1 MAFCNSCGANLDA
14 GAKFCAKCGAVLPDA
29 PVAASYSQ
37 PASSAPPQSNS
48 AVKIILI
55 AVAAIIG
62 LGLLGTVAATFVGLR
77 MAHRT
82 RIAESNGKVKVES
95 PFGTV
100 ETTKDPAEAAR
111 DLGIDV
117 YPGARALENGAAS
130 VNIGGMQTVGANF
143 ETDDPPE
150 KVAEF
155 YRSKFPD
162 AKVSVSDGKHYS
174 IVSMENKHLVTISI
188 EPEGSKTMI
197 HIADVSGNT
206 VVDDNSKD

>member
-1 MAFCNSCGANLDA
+1 MAFCNSCGANLDP

-29 PVAASYSQ
+29 PVAASYS
-37 PASSAPPQSNS
+37 PSAPPQSNN

-55 AVAAIIG
+55 AVAAVLG
-62 LGLLGTVAATFVGLR
+62 LGVLGTVAATFITMR
-77 MAHRT
+77 IAHHT

-100 ETTKDPAEAAR
+100 ETTKDPAEAAK

-130 VNIGGMQTVGANF
+130 VNVGGMQTVGANF
-143 ETDDPPE
+143 ETDDPPD
-150 KVAEF
+150 KVADF

-174 IVSMENKHLVTISI
+174 IVSMENKHLVTITI
-188 EPEGSKTMI
+188 EPEDGKTMI
-197 HIADVSGNT
+197 HIAQLSGNA